1 MLIRPDRERWAVEVF
16 GLRKQFLSRQGL
28 PPGYGVGS
36 AQWIISNLVKFR
48 GKANFCRPVDGVDLK
63 IGRGELFSLL
73 GPNGA
78 GKTTLIKCLATLL
91 EIDEG
96 AAFVNGYSVRSSP
109 DQVRLSINLVGSGY
123 WVGFDWNMTATQNLH
138 FFGSLYGL
146 SARERQE
153 RIDYTLELLS
163 LTKLA
168 RATPRTMSAGE
179 RQRLLLA
186 KGFMIRAPIV
196 FLDEPTVGLDPT
208 GAREVRDF
216 IKQELIGDLGVSG
229 ILTTHRMMEAE
240 MLSQRIGVM
249 NRGRIIACGTP
260 AELKRSAGR
269 RSILEVRAT
278 SVSEQAVGAVRQLRG
293 VIAAAVS
300 PAGEGVAD
308 ELLRVHCDDADALV
322 GHIVDALKSQSA
334 NLLSVEPQEPTL
346 EDAFIALTEE
356 ENTRAWTR

>member
-1 MLIRPDRERWAVEVF
+1 
-16 GLRKQFLSRQGL
+16 
-28 PPGYGVGS
+28 
-36 AQWIISNLVKFR
+36 
-48 GKANFCRPVDGVDLK
+48 
-63 IGRGELFSLL
+63 LFSLL

-96 AAFVNGYSVRSSP
+96 EAFVNGYNVRSRP

-138 FFGSLYGL
+138 FFGALYGL
-146 SARERQE
+146 TWKERQE

-163 LTKLA
+163 MTSLA
-168 RATPRTMSAGE
+168 GATPRTMSAGE

-186 KGFMIRAPIV
+186 KGFMIKAPIV

-216 IKQELIGDLGVSG
+216 IYKELICNLGVSG
-229 ILTTHRMMEAE
+229 ILTTHRMAEAE
-240 MLSQRIGVM
+240 MLSQRVAIM
-249 NRGRIIACGTP
+249 NRGRIIACGTH
-260 AELKRSAGR
+260 AELKQTAGR

-278 SVSEQAVGAVRQLRG
+278 AISERALWTIKRLPG

-300 PAGEGVAD
+300 PAGEEVAED
-308 ELLRVHCDDADALV
+308 LLRVHCQDADALT
-322 GHIVDALKSQSA
+322 GYIVDALRKQDVKII
-334 NLLSVEPQEPTL
+334 SVEPQEPTL
-346 EDAFIALTEE
+346 EDVFMALTDEE
-356 ENTRAWTR
+356 AA